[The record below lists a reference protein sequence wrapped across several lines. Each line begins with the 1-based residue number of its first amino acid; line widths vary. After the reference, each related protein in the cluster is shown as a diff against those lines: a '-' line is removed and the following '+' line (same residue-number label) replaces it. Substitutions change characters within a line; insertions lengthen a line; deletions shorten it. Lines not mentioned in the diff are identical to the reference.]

1 MQYLVKYNML
11 KWFKELFKDY
21 NQVQDELNSMGI
33 FSNPWGSWFSQE
45 MFDQYYSKIK
55 TPKDKKD

>member
-21 NQVQDELNSMGI
+21 NQVQDELNAMGI
-33 FSNPWGSWFSQE
+33 FSNPWGSWFNQE
-45 MFDQYYSKIK
+45 MFDQYYSKIN

>member
-1 MQYLVKYNML
+1 ML

-21 NQVQDELNSMGI
+21 NQVQDELNAMGI
-33 FSNPWGSWFSQE
+33 FSNPWGSWFNQE
-45 MFDQYYSKIK
+45 MFDQYYSKIN